1 MLLGLPGQSGTELAQ
16 RCRKGMAIGRLDLAS
31 GRLKSYN
38 SGSYLEFY
46 FRLKTGEDKLSSK
59 YILKYSGLNCKRR
72 FKTIISVL

>member
-1 MLLGLPGQSGTELAQ
+1 MLLGLPGQSGTELDQ

-46 FRLKTGEDKLSSK
+46 FRLKTGED
-59 YILKYSGLNCKRR
+59 ILKYSGLNCKRR
-72 FKTIISVL
+72 FNTIISVL